1 MKKKIIIVVLVIAS
15 LAICGI
21 GSYFLFFNKD
31 ETTPLPVIKEIDNIE
46 KFGYTLYDNKSE
58 LYKTYFNKLKE
69 TLNQENIDE
78 QKYAETIAELF
89 VIDFYTLSNKVT
101 NTNIGGVEFVHK
113 EALETF
119 TLAASDTMY
128 KYIESNVYGERKQEL
143 PEVKEVTIA
152 NVLNQKFESEKV
164 NDDLAYNVTL
174 NIVYQKD
181 LGYPKEVNL
190 TLVHLENKLYVVE
203 VK

>member
-1 MKKKIIIVVLVIAS
+1 
-15 LAICGI
+15 
-21 GSYFLFFNKD
+21 
-31 ETTPLPVIKEIDNIE
+31 
-46 KFGYTLYDNKSE
+46 
-58 LYKTYFNKLKE
+58 
-69 TLNQENIDE
+69 
-78 QKYAETIAELF
+78 
-89 VIDFYTLSNKVT
+89 LSNKVT

-119 TLAASDTMY
+119 KLAASDTMY

-190 TLVHLENKLYVVE
+190 TLVHLENKLYVVQ